1 MLHENVPIIID
12 GVITSD
18 MAGQDALV
26 RSVMISL
33 FTWRRAN
40 KDDAHEGQKMGWF
53 GDATTDDADKIGSRL
68 WLLARAKITQT
79 TIAKAREYALESLQW
94 LIKDGVASRV
104 EVDSERMGI
113 DGLALTVR
121 IYRTDGT
128 MVDLRFSDI
137 WRAANVQ

>member
-1 MLHENVPIIID
+1 MLHVDVPIVID
-12 GVITSD
+12 GVITSS
-18 MAGQDALV
+18 MAAKDSLA
-26 RSVMISL
+26 RAVMISL
-33 FTWRRAN
+33 FTWKRAN

-121 IYRTDGT
+121 IYRIDGT